1 MVTIRDVA
9 REAGVSLGTVSNVL
23 NNHPTVSE
31 ANKKAVNDAIKKLGY
46 RKNAIA
52 SQMRSNV
59 SKTIGL
65 LVPDFMNPFYSE
77 IARGVFDVTRM
88 RGYMVLLCNKDR
100 KKSLEEEMIETLNAK
115 CVDGIYIC
123 KPQCS
128 NDRIQTLSSGKP
140 ILLFDADPKKYPDC
154 GIVNVDDYTGTTEA
168 IGHIIEHG
176 HHRIGLIYSD
186 DGSFSSHYRIQA
198 FHDSLEAAGIPVE
211 EEYCAKGYFT
221 LEGGMRA
228 FQKLMSLPQPPTAI
242 FATNDM
248 MALGAL
254 NEAHKM
260 KINIP
265 NEVSLVGYDDINA
278 SNWVTPALTTVH
290 HPKYEVGV
298 QGAFRLINWIEREQK
313 GGSSVNEEVKL
324 LKSEFLDRSSLGDFR
339 KIL

>member
-1 MVTIRDVA
+1 
-9 REAGVSLGTVSNVL
+9 
-23 NNHPTVSE
+23 
-31 ANKKAVNDAIKKLGY
+31 
-46 RKNAIA
+46 
-52 SQMRSNV
+52 
-59 SKTIGL
+59 
-65 LVPDFMNPFYSE
+65 
-77 IARGVFDVTRM
+77 
-88 RGYMVLLCNKDR
+88 
-100 KKSLEEEMIETLNAK
+100 
-115 CVDGIYIC
+115 
-123 KPQCS
+123 
-128 NDRIQTLSSGKP
+128 
-140 ILLFDADPKKYPDC
+140 
-154 GIVNVDDYTGTTEA
+154 
-168 IGHIIEHG
+168 
-176 HHRIGLIYSD
+176 
-186 DGSFSSHYRIQA
+186 
-198 FHDSLEAAGIPVE
+198 
-211 EEYCAKGYFT
+211 
-221 LEGGMRA
+221 MRA

-324 LKSEFLDRSSLGDFR
+324 LKSEFLDRSSLGNFR